1 MKASVSVQPVKHTL
15 VTEILDNG
23 TYTPASGL
31 WCRLYNRL
39 MALSV
44 DDLKSLRMF
53 IYLKMSRVMQ
63 DDDDDKL
70 SDPTPLESSDFPSG
84 TQQNQ

>member
-23 TYTPASGL
+23 TYTPESGI

-39 MALSV
+39 MLMSV
-44 DDLKSLRMF
+44 DDLKNLRM
-53 IYLKMSRVMQ
+53 IVYLKMQRV
-63 DDDDDKL
+63 L
-70 SDPTPLESSDFPSG
+70 NG
-84 TQQNQ
+84 